1 MSHKFSLQLQE
12 KPMPATDTAAF
23 PYAVH
28 LDIKFDALDVIDV
41 PSLADAC
48 TDQTLCNP

>member
-1 MSHKFSLQLQE
+1 
-12 KPMPATDTAAF
+12 MPATDAAAY

-48 TDQTLCNP
+48 TDQLNRSYCAPTR